1 MTSAAPLETCLV
13 LVTRG
18 HDEHREVLLGRKR
31 RGFGAGRVVAPG
43 GKIEPGESPE
53 HAAARELWEETGLQA
68 RTLRPCGVLT
78 FVFVDDAVHDMRA
91 HLFTTCDVVGTPSD
105 SDELALRWAR
115 LDDIPFETMWPDAQ
129 HWLPVV
135 LADEVVEAT
144 FVYDAG
150 GVTLER
156 FEL

>member
-1 MTSAAPLETCLV
+1 MTDPLETCLV
-13 LVTRG
+13 VVTRKDG
-18 HDEHREVLLGRKR
+18 EHREVLLGAKR

-43 GKIEPGESPE
+43 GKIEPGENPE
-53 HAAARELWEETGLQA
+53 RAAARELWEETGLQA
-68 RTLRPCGVLT
+68 RTLHPCGVLE
-78 FVFVDDAVHDMRA
+78 FVFADDAVRDMRA
-91 HLFTTCDVVGTPSD
+91 RLFSTLDVAGTPAD

-115 LDDIPFETMWPDAQ
+115 LDALPLDAMWPDAQ

-135 LADEVVEAT
+135 LNGEVVDAT
-144 FVYDAG
+144 FVYGAD